1 MSNKLYKSYTIKKPS
16 NDKIIDLFAK
26 KVGIKSEVCKAL
38 SISRPTLDAWISA
51 DDALKAAI
59 EAQNESNIDW
69 VESKLFELIEGVT
82 VQEKRGKEEVIYT
95 TAPNVTAIIFYLKT
109 KGKARGYV
117 ERQEIAASV
126 TAKEGVFK
134 IAGQEIP
141 FDSKG

>member
-1 MSNKLYKSYTIKKPS
+1 M
-16 NDKIIDLFAK
+16 
-26 KVGIKSEVCKAL
+26 CKAL
-38 SISRPTLDAWISA
+38 NIARSTLDKWVNGDS
-51 DDALKAAI
+51 DLKGAI
-59 EAQNESNIDW
+59 ELQNENNIDW

-126 TAKEGVFK
+126 TSKEGVFK
-134 IAGQEIP
+134 IAGQDIP
-141 FDSKG
+141 FEKKS